1 MIAMTN
7 PILAI
12 VIIALINITASAII
26 NFDSNAKSLD
36 IDVILKRPRLICEDN
51 EESLNLS
58 DNKLTKI
65 ETGFIKSSTI
75 RSISLNN
82 NEIQE
87 IPNGVFDHVPNL
99 ECLDLRNNQI
109 PTSQLLNLK
118 HNGLKTLIFDDQKP
132 AKSDI
137 STNDVPF
144 NTSEVGLPNVETLSL
159 KGIYYDHFELHSN
172 LFPSLSTI
180 FFINNY
186 LQYINPNLVEYF
198 NHHLRSIHFE
208 QNDLRTVTLNDLK
221 NVEEL
226 YFDNN
231 PIEYLE
237 IKTHPNLKILSLA
250 NCDLGGEWYLSL
262 FNIDTLDLS
271 GNRMSES
278 IISEKFSEVSNLEN
292 LSLSRNK
299 FTTIPHLD
307 NLPRL
312 KKLSLSYNMIE
323 SISDVIHA
331 GSLKTL
337 DLQGNRINDI
347 HPGAFWDVPMLEK
360 LDLSHNQLYVL
371 DYRWGENL
379 SMLRSLNLKS
389 NRFATISHMN
399 IRSLSNIK
407 DVYVG
412 NNYFHTIHSTDILYL
427 PNNYTIYVC

>member
-7 PILAI
+7 PIVAI
-12 VIIALINITASAII
+12 VIIALINITAEAVI

-65 ETGFIKSSTI
+65 KPGFIKSSAI

-87 IPNGVFDHVPNL
+87 IPNGAFDHVPYL

-109 PTSQLLNLK
+109 PTSELVNLK
-118 HNGLKTLIFDDQKP
+118 HDGLRTLIFDDQKL
-132 AKSDI
+132 AKSNNLM
-137 STNDVPF
+137 NDVLF
-144 NTSEVGLPNVETLSL
+144 NKSQVSLPNVETLSL
-159 KGIYYDHFELHSN
+159 KGIRYDTFGFYSN

-180 FFINNY
+180 FFTDNN
-186 LQYINPNLVEYF
+186 LQYINPELEEYCS
-198 NHHLRSIHFE
+198 HHLRSIHFE
-208 QNDLRTVTLNDLK
+208 QNGLRNVTLNDLK

-231 PIEYLE
+231 PIEFLQIE
-237 IKTHPNLKILSLA
+237 THPNLKILSLA
-250 NCDLGGEWYLSL
+250 NCNLGAEWYLSL
-262 FNIDTLDLS
+262 SNIETLDLS
-271 GNRMSES
+271 GNQMNES
-278 IISEKFSEVSNLEN
+278 IITEKFSEVLNLEN
-292 LSLSRNK
+292 LSLSRNN
-299 FTTIPHLD
+299 FTTIPPLD
-307 NLPRL
+307 KLPRL
-312 KKLSLSYNMIE
+312 QKLSLSYNMIE
-323 SISDVIHA
+323 TINDVIEA
-331 GSLKTL
+331 RSLKTL
-337 DLQGNRINDI
+337 DLRGNRIHDI
-347 HPGAFWDVPMLEK
+347 HPGAFWGVPMLEK

-389 NRFATISHMN
+389 NRFATISHMS
-399 IRSLSNIK
+399 IRSLSNIT

-412 NNYFHTIHSTDILYL
+412 NNFFHTIDNTDILDL
-427 PNNYTIYVC
+427 PNKCTIYVI